1 MCSKCQ
7 AVDDMGTDCEQCG
20 KHTHVFWENKV
31 GKFIDY
37 LQLSR
42 PFPDKIY
49 IISHNSR
56 GYDAQFLLRRF
67 FGIEMGAWMNNGR
80 YQNFE
85 YVCIASALFE
95 FVEFS
100 AYESQTHDQIIG
112 PHM

>member
-1 MCSKCQ
+1 MCSLIPSLRKTLPGMTGLLDIFRTSCAQQMCSKCQ

-20 KHTHVFWENKV
+20 KRTHVFWENKV

-49 IISHNSR
+49 VISHNSR

-67 FGIEMGAWMNNGR
+67 FGIEMGA
-80 YQNFE
+80 
-85 YVCIASALFE
+85 
-95 FVEFS
+95 
-100 AYESQTHDQIIG
+100 
-112 PHM
+112 